1 MEETKYIWFNG
12 KFVDWKKAKIHIL
25 THTLHYGGGVFEGIR
40 AYQTEKGPAVFRLK
54 DHLKRLFYSASQI
67 KMRIPFSEKEIEK
80 AILDLIKI
88 NKIDE
93 CYIRPIA
100 IFGYGKMGLNPEGA
114 PVDNAIIIWPW
125 ETYLGDEP
133 IKVKI
138 SKFIRPH
145 PKSIISEAKI
155 TGYYINSILA
165 SLEAKNSG
173 FDEALLLD
181 YKGNVAEGPGENIFI
196 VKNKKLF
203 TPKSGSILPGI
214 TRDSVIKMAKDLK
227 TRAVEKEIKVSEFK
241 SADEVFFTGTAVEIC
256 PICQIDNILI
266 GDGKIGEITKK
277 IKDLYQRIV
286 KGEEEKY
293 LNWLSFIK

>member
-1 MEETKYIWFNG
+1 MEEVKKIWFNG
-12 KFVDWKKAKIHIL
+12 KFVDWKQAKVHIL

-40 AYQTEKGPAVFRLK
+40 AYKTQKGPAVFRLK
-54 DHLKRLFYSASQI
+54 DHIKRFFNSVLPI
-67 KMRIPFSEKEIEK
+67 EMKIPFSPEEIERT
-80 AILDLIKI
+80 ILDLIKI

-100 IFGYGKMGLNPEGA
+100 VFGYGKMGLNPEGSSIDTA
-114 PVDNAIIIWPW
+114 VIIWPW
-125 ETYLGDEP
+125 HAYLGDKP

-181 YKGNVAEGPGENIFI
+181 FKGFIAEGPGENIFMA
-196 VKNKKLF
+196 KDNKLF
-203 TPKSGSILPGI
+203 TPFEGSILPGI
-214 TRDSVIKMAKDLK
+214 TRDSVMKMAEDLGILVQK
-227 TRAVEKEIKVSEFK
+227 KNITIGELKL
-241 SADEVFFTGTAVEIC
+241 ADELFFTGTAVEIC
-256 PICQIDNILI
+256 PIGQIDNTLI
-266 GDGKIGEITKK
+266 NNGKTGKITEK
-277 IKDLYQRIV
+277 IKNLYQRIIRG
-286 KGEEEKY
+286 KEEKY
-293 LNWLSFIK
+293 LNWLSFVK